1 MGKEAKENLKQTEE
15 DVLEMSKL
23 IASKTHA
30 VILYDKT
37 LYAEDAAV
45 VERILSNAK
54 FEKISH
60 VDIREPHVQ
69 CDVQIHIRIPIYS
82 AVSWAHKNIV
92 LKHPAQWVPAYDAY
106 LHAFDVYDLLE
117 NPWCSWMKPVV
128 ITQNLRRDVGCFIT
142 NAAMFE
148 YVLRILPYWRK
159 DDPHLTV
166 YANPSYVKVI
176 VEKDY
181 INVTAVEYNPDT
193 VERCCKLHLAHLV
206 CSQDNTMNY
215 SALHAMAMGA
225 FVIANALPYHKEL
238 FKGGVGWLSN
248 QYDDKQRAMPLP
260 NIRSELDAAFFAYSA
275 WDNKQKGMD
284 LLYMVYERI
293 EPMLRFSA
301 KPMLGTPVLAVKDCP
316 PITVITPTYNRKELI
331 DIALHNML
339 STDYPKD
346 KMEWIIVEDNE
357 HKDQMATD
365 KIINFQV
372 NHPTISI
379 KYIPIEGRVSIGEK
393 RNYGVKHATH
403 NIILFMDDDDHC
415 PITAFRRRVAWLLHS
430 DRDIVCCTTLP
441 LYDLKTGTSA
451 VSIPPFELPL
461 SQRVSEATLT
471 FTKDMWVER
480 PFPDVSLAEG
490 ESWIQGREAKVVEIP
505 PQQIIVAFTHGA
517 NQSSRIVPNGGNVS
531 CFWGF
536 PDEYLHFIHGL
547 AGVKIVKE

>member
-1 MGKEAKENLKQTEE
+1 
-15 DVLEMSKL
+15 MSKL
-23 IASKTHA
+23 LASKTHA

-45 VERILSNAK
+45 VERILSNAR
-54 FEKISH
+54 FERISH
-60 VDIREPHVQ
+60 IDIREPHVQ
-69 CDVQIHIRIPIYS
+69 CDVQVHVRIPIYS
-82 AVSWAHKNIV
+82 AVSWAHKNIM

-106 LHAFDVYDLLE
+106 LHAFDVYDLSE
-117 NPWCSWMKPVV
+117 NPWCSWMKPSVPNGV
-128 ITQNLRRDVGCFIT
+128 RDVGCFIT
-142 NAAMFE
+142 NEAMFE
-148 YVLRILPYWRK
+148 YVQRVLPYWQK

-166 YANPSYVKVI
+166 YGTPAQVKAI
-176 VEKDY
+176 VARDHV
-181 INVTAVEYNPDT
+181 NVTAVESNQDMM
-193 VERCCKLHLAHLV
+193 ERCYALHMAHLV
-206 CSQDNTMNY
+206 CSQENMVNY
-215 SALHAMAMGA
+215 SALHSLAAGA
-225 FVIANALPYHKEL
+225 FVIANALPYYKGL
-238 FKGGVGWLSN
+238 FKSGVAWLTN
-248 QYDDKQRAMPLP
+248 EYDDSRRAAPTS
-260 NIRSELDAAFFAYSA
+260 NIRRELESAFFAYSA
-275 WDNKQKGMD
+275 WENKKKGKD
-284 LLYMVYERI
+284 LLDAVYEQI

-316 PITVITPTYNRKELI
+316 PITVITPTYNRKGLI
-331 DIALHNML
+331 DIAMHNML

-357 HKDQMATD
+357 QKDQMATD

-471 FTKDMWVER
+471 FTKEMWVER

-547 AGVKIVKE
+547 AGVKIVKQ